1 MKDNL
6 TLPFSKL
13 AFCSPAPR
21 SLSLFS
27 LRALFDLAAA
37 RWPIFFFLRP
47 PTSFLC
53 HPRAPA
59 YSSTLPTANRSAS
72 IPAACPGSPAESL
85 ANHPATNGQ
94 ALCTTIH
101 HQSTPLRAIVSPLC
115 HNAFRLL
122 ARISTDLR
130 ACPQLTHTVSMIL
143 RTNSEDFNMGRG
155 AYDTTG

>member
-59 YSSTLPTANRSAS
+59 YSSTLPTANPSAS

-101 HQSTPLRAIVSPLC
+101 HQSTPLRAI
-115 HNAFRLL
+115 
-122 ARISTDLR
+122 
-130 ACPQLTHTVSMIL
+130 LTHTVSMIL

-155 AYDTTG
+155 AYDTTGTPKPKPTPPPKSRR